1 MASCGRPDLKQML
14 YRFVR
19 GELDDPAAR
28 AAVEEHLKECAAC
41 AGVHGE
47 LQWLLGTMRGPAG
60 ADAGTLLRELDG
72 PSREAELAG
81 ARHAPPGGGW
91 LRRFRH
97 WLSTGARARK

>member
-1 MASCGRPDLKQML
+1 MASCGRPDLNQML

-60 ADAGTLLRELDG
+60 ADSEGLLRQMVD
-72 PSREAELAG
+72 PSRQAEPPADLRERPAG
-81 ARHAPPGGGW
+81 SW
-91 LRRFRH
+91 LRRFRR
-97 WLSTGARARK
+97 WLSTGASPRK